1 MCKKGIKNLKNA
13 QRKGINAKKVHWVY
27 IVDKI
32 LEKMKNI
39 MYMYGNDGV
48 G

>member
-1 MCKKGIKNLKNA
+1 M
-13 QRKGINAKKVHWVY
+13 QKKVHWVY
-27 IVDKI
+27 IIDKI